1 MAHAIPKLTPDAARA
16 VRKELIWLGE
26 VLATVLEIRQ
36 VQPQPAPH
44 PAARQQ
50 AIHWLR
56 AVIQHACNEAEAAG
70 IAASETGQ
78 RFHLQLIRGGKS

>member
-36 VQPQPAPH
+36 VQPQPDPQ
-44 PAARQQ
+44 PVARQQ
-50 AIHWLR
+50 AIDWLR
-56 AVIQHACNEAEAAG
+56 AAIQNACNEAETAG

-78 RFHLQLIRGGKS
+78 RSHFALIQGGKA